1 MHVWNRALKLS
12 RLWDRVGKECRPLI
26 IGCNMLDFIFVVGT
40 VAVFLLSIGY
50 AVVCDRL

>member
-1 MHVWNRALKLS
+1 MHVRNRASKLS
-12 RLWDRVGKECRPLI
+12 RPSDRADQERRPLI
-26 IGCNMLDFIFVVGT
+26 IGCNMLDFIFVAGT